1 MLIEG
6 LGSVTYVNGI
16 LRVQCV
22 SVNPKGDYSN
32 SGTLEIP
39 GANVNDVLNG
49 LIASAKGIEEKL
61 NENAGLDNDSKK
73 KPSKKKA
80 SKK

>member
-1 MLIEG
+1 MIIEG

-22 SVNPKGDYSN
+22 SVNPKGEYTN

-39 GANVNDVLNG
+39 GANVNEVLNG
-49 LIASAKGIEEKL
+49 LISSAKGIEEKL
-61 NENAGLDNDSKK
+61 NENAESNNDSKK
-73 KPSKKKA
+73 KSSKKKT